1 MSDSGLPA
9 AASPSATATATA
21 PGTAT
26 PLARIGFLEFA
37 PGITKLNGWTFL
49 YLNLMIM
56 PIVSF
61 LSFSQGYVLKE
72 MVAADPAEIGRTT
85 SYLVTMQEIVALCLV
100 GYAAALSDRFGR
112 RPVYAFGVLVAG
124 LGFALYGAAS
134 SVAELYVYRFIYAIG
149 ISFAGVMIAVTAADY
164 PSEASR
170 GKLAGISGFLN
181 GLGVALGF
189 FAFSRLPSVFQGL
202 GYSNAEAGKY
212 MLWALAGLA
221 VTTAV
226 VMHLGLA
233 GGTPT
238 GRKQRLS
245 LLETLR
251 IGLRQGSSNPRLVL
265 CYAGAFVSRADLTL
279 IATFV
284 SLWLQEVARGEGLDG
299 PAALLRAGL
308 MTAIIQGVSLL
319 WAPIA
324 GILLDRFHRLACV
337 VGSLFVAGIGYTLF
351 GLQVDPFTPLGYFA
365 AALVGMGQMSCI
377 LSSTALIG
385 QESPINARGPVI
397 GFASLAGNIGILA
410 TTFIGGFLFDRVA
423 ISAPIVLTGVANL
436 LVFALALRIW
446 VKDGRPTR
454 FDPAEAR
461 SGTTLDFGH

>member
-1 MSDSGLPA
+1 VSDSGLPA
-9 AASPSATATATA
+9 AASPSATAPA
-21 PGTAT
+21 PGSGR

-37 PGITKLNGWTFL
+37 PGITRLNGWTFL
-49 YLNLMIM
+49 YLNFMIM

-85 SYLVTMQEIVALCLV
+85 SYLVTMQELVALCLV

-124 LGFALYGAAS
+124 LGFALYGAAA
-134 SVAELYVYRFIYAIG
+134 SVTELYVYRFIYAIG

-170 GKLAGISGFLN
+170 GKLAGISGFL
-181 GLGVALGF
+181 
-189 FAFSRLPSVFQGL
+189 SRLPSVFQGL

-238 GRKQRLS
+238 GRKERLS
-245 LLETLR
+245 MLETLR

-337 VGSLFVAGIGYTLF
+337 VGSLLVAGVGYTLF

-446 VKDGRPTR
+446 LKDGRPTR